1 MGGLKSDIL
10 VGSVSSCALFGGAGL
25 LDVHV
30 SMTPEVLP
38 DEILL
43 LAATDDG
50 THAFPT
56 DCSGVD
62 AFSLGTGAEE
72 TASVLSADCCAC
84 GTLAGRNVV
93 GTCPVF
99 SGAGE
104 AEGSVLH
111 VVVTVEIA
119 VVMVLVLGT
128 QANNCFLTDDGVR
141 LLVTQ
146 SGWEDATTEETVPGQ
161 VGAKPVD
168 SGCKILPFWLTTRLE
183 LLCFGELFV
192 LPGLTGLTG
201 NGPQMFGEV
210 ENVPPN
216 WAIGKRG

>member
-10 VGSVSSCALFGGAGL
+10 VGSVSSWTLFGGAGL
-25 LDVHV
+25 LEVPV
-30 SMTPEVLP
+30 SRLP
-38 DEILL
+38 GLL
-43 LAATDDG
+43 LAETLPLAATDG
-50 THAFPT
+50 THAFPI

-62 AFSLGTGAEE
+62 AFSLGAGAEG
-72 TASVLSADCCAC
+72 TASVLSADGCAC

-99 SGAGE
+99 SDAGE

-128 QANNCFLTDDGVR
+128 QANNCFLTDEGVR
-141 LLVTQ
+141 LLVTH
-146 SGWEDATTEETVPGQ
+146 SGCEDATTEGIVPEQ
-161 VGAKPVD
+161 LEAAKPVD
-168 SGCKILPFWLTTRLE
+168 SDCKILPFWLPMRLE

-201 NGPQMFGEV
+201 NGPQVFGEF

>member
-1 MGGLKSDIL
+1 MGSELEEKGIDIGGLKSDIL
-10 VGSVSSCALFGGAGL
+10 VGSVSSWVLFGGAGL
-25 LDVHV
+25 LDVHA
-30 SMTPEVLP
+30 SRTPELLP
-38 DEILL
+38 VEILL
-43 LAATDDG
+43 LVATDDG
-50 THAFPT
+50 THAFPIV
-56 DCSGVD
+56 CSGVD
-62 AFSLGTGAEE
+62 TFSLGAGTDG
-72 TASVLSADCCAC
+72 TTSVLCTGCCCC
-84 GTLAGRNVV
+84 GTLEGKNVV

-161 VGAKPVD
+161 LEAKPVD
-168 SGCKILPFWLTTRLE
+168 SDCKILPF
-183 LLCFGELFV
+183 
-192 LPGLTGLTG
+192 
-201 NGPQMFGEV
+201 
-210 ENVPPN
+210 
-216 WAIGKRG
+216 